1 MKGRKGLAR
10 FKFYVYARRYIHCL
24 YFVSARK
31 IYARKHLNYATVE
44 IFPDVCPEF

>member
-10 FKFYVYARRYIHCL
+10 FKFYVYARRYIHGL

-31 IYARKHLNYATVE
+31 IYARKHLNYMTVE
-44 IFPDVCPEF
+44 IHPND